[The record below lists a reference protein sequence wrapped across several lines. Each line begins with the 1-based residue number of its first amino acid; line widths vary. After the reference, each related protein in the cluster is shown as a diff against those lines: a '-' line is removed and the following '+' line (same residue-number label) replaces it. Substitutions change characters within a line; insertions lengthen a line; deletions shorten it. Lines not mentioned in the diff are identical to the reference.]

1 MDFSTV
7 FNRRGTGSL
16 KWDKYSDEN
25 ILPMW
30 VADMDFQAMPQIKEA
45 LKKEADYGI
54 FGYNKPTPALKQ
66 VIVDRMQK
74 LYDWT
79 IKAEDIIW
87 LPGVVPALNLVC
99 RAIGESGDKVMT
111 TTPIYPPFLS
121 APGNSDRV
129 LNDLPLKDTDQYWE
143 MDFDALEEAVD
154 EKTKLYLFCNPHN
167 PVGRVYSREELEK
180 FADFCTKHDL
190 VICSDEIHCDLILD
204 EDKPHIPTATLSEEI
219 AQRCITLMAPSK
231 TFNIPGLTTS
241 FAIIQDPKL
250 RLKFMRTQQGLM
262 PEMNNF
268 GLTATKVAYEEGEEW
283 RQALLTQLR
292 ENRDYLTEFIKRE
305 TPMIEIPHIESTY
318 LAWLKVDALGLDKPA
333 KHFEEHGL
341 GLSDGGPFKDK
352 RYLRLNFGCP
362 KSVLEEGLKR
372 FKAAIDAI

>member
-1 MDFSTV
+1 MDFSTE

-25 ILPMW
+25 VLPMW
-30 VADMDFQAMPQIKEA
+30 VADMDFQAMPQVKEA
-45 LKKEADYGI
+45 LKKEADFGI

-66 VIVDRMQK
+66 CIVDRMQK

-99 RAIGESGDKVMT
+99 RAIGKSGDNVMT
-111 TTPIYPPFLS
+111 TTPIYPPFLT

-129 LNDLPLKDTDQYWE
+129 LNDIPLKETDQYWE
-143 MDFDALEEAVD
+143 MDFEALEEAVN
-154 EKTKLYLFCNPHN
+154 EQTKLYLFCNPHN
-167 PVGRVYSREELEK
+167 PVGRVYSKEELEK
-180 FADFCTKHDL
+180 FAEFCTKHDL

-204 EDKPHIPTATLSEEI
+204 EDKPHIPTATLSPEI

-268 GLTATKVAYEEGEEW
+268 GLVATEVAYKEGEEW
-283 RQALLTQLR
+283 RQALLKQLR
-292 ENRDYLTEFIKRE
+292 ENRDYLTDFIKRE

-333 KHFEEHGL
+333 QHFEKHGL

-372 FKAAIDAI
+372 FKSATDAI